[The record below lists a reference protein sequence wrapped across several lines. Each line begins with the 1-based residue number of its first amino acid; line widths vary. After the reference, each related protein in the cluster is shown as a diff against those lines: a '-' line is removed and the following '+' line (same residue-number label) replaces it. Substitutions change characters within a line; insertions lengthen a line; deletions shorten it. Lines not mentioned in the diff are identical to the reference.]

1 MSVCMF
7 VRFCLY
13 CSLCALYSVD
23 YNRVSCHHLHLCRS
37 HESKRCWRINLN
49 SQNPRKWKNDC
60 HASAALFGFF
70 NLCFCT
76 QHTCTSIA
84 AFRFL
89 RRLKHIDSYRKRC
102 SQSTFDRFS
111 VGCIIFSF
119 CFSVFVSVRNS
130 VLSLPA
136 LALQPIIE
144 RGKQSWP
151 FASSLVVSFWVGE
164 ERLKKSVF
172 VCLWQGITAI

>member
-1 MSVCMF
+1 MLANQFELAKSKKMEKMTVMLVRLCLDFSTF
-7 VRFCLY
+7 VF
-13 CSLCALYSVD
+13 
-23 YNRVSCHHLHLCRS
+23 
-37 HESKRCWRINLN
+37 
-49 SQNPRKWKNDC
+49 
-60 HASAALFGFF
+60 
-70 NLCFCT
+70 T

-84 AFRFL
+84 AFRFSFPSKV
-89 RRLKHIDSYRKRC
+89 KHIDSYRKRC

-111 VGCIIFSF
+111 VGCIISSF

-130 VLSLPA
+130 VLSPPA

-164 ERLKKSVF
+164 E
-172 VCLWQGITAI
+172 C